1 MCRIEVCAYGSLRS
15 AAEAAA
21 NRLHDLS
28 EGFEAPVGD
37 ILSRLNISKSEVQ
50 LVMRNHRPVFMDA
63 VIRSGDRIALFPQ
76 EYPIFADWDDYRS
89 VDR

>member
-1 MCRIEVCAYGSLRS
+1 MCRIEVCAYGSLRP

-21 NRLHDLS
+21 NRLRDLP
-28 EGFEAPVGD
+28 EDFEAPVGD

-50 LVMRNHRPVFMDA
+50 LIMRNHRPVTMNA
-63 VIRSGDRIALFPQ
+63 MVRSGDRIALFPQ

-89 VDR
+89 IAR